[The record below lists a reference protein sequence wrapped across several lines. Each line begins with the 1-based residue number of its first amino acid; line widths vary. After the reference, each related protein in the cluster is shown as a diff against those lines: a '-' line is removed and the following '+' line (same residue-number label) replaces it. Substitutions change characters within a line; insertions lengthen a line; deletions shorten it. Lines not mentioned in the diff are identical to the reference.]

1 MIGVGVALGRL
12 AAAAGVVLGEGE
24 GTAGLVFAVVFATG
38 VDALGVAAGA
48 AAGASKLIAP
58 LFQIWPKL
66 EAFISTSMGTRFGF
80 AGCDGRVICLPL
92 MNN

>member
-12 AAAAGVVLGEGE
+12 AAGGVVLGDGE

-38 VDALGVAAGA
+38 VDAFGVAAA
-48 AAGASKLIAP
+48 TTAGAPKLIAP
-58 LFQIWPKL
+58 LSQIWPRL
-66 EAFISTSMGTRFGF
+66 EAFISTSIGMRFGL

-92 MNN
+92 INS

>member
-12 AAAAGVVLGEGE
+12 AAAGVVLGVGE
-24 GTAGLVFAVVFATG
+24 GAAGLVLAVTFATG
-38 VDALGVAAGA
+38 VDVPGVAAVA

-58 LFQIWPKL
+58 LFQIWPRL
-66 EAFISTSMGTRFGF
+66 DASISTSIGMRRGL

-92 MNN
+92 MNS